1 MPFNG
6 KERRALRDI
15 EEHLT
20 AEDPALAG
28 LLRAPG
34 TARSDQLVRRVRRWV
49 LTVSVTLIVMG
60 MILDHGGFVVGGIL
74 MLSTLPVL
82 LTLVWL
88 RYR

>member
-15 EEHLT
+15 ETHLA

-28 LLRAPG
+28 LLRATG
-34 TARSDQLVRRVRRWV
+34 TARPGWQVRRVTRWV

-60 MILDHGGFVVGGIL
+60 MILDVPGFVVGGIL

-82 LTLVWL
+82 LTLVWQ